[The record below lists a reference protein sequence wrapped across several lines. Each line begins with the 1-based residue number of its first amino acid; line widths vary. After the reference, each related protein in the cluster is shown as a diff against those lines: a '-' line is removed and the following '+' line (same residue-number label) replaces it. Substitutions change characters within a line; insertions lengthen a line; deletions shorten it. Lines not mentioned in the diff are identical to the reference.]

1 MSVWYD
7 LLFALWGF
15 LSGSIL
21 FCKWI
26 PKWVKK
32 TDICA
37 LSKDGNP
44 GTANV
49 FVHCGVPMGL
59 GCLLLELLKGFAPT
73 FCATMLLGSHRP
85 LFVLVVIAPA
95 LGHAV
100 APFDGFRGGKC
111 IAVIFGILLGTVTE
125 TWTGW
130 ILVGLYLFFF
140 AVVRLKPN
148 RVCSLVTYSLFAVTA
163 PLFLVF
169 NGQYPLAMGYFLL
182 AVIALVRHLRTRE

>member
-1 MSVWYD
+1 MMIHY

-26 PKWVKK
+26 PKKVKGI
-32 TDICA
+32 DICS

-49 FVHCGVPMGL
+49 FIHCGIPMGMV
-59 GCLLLELLKGFAPT
+59 CLLLELFKGFAPT
-73 FCATMLLGSHRP
+73 FAATMLLGSHRFA
-85 LFVLVVIAPA
+85 FVLVVVAPA
-95 LGHAV
+95 LGHAI
-100 APFDGFRGGKC
+100 APFDRFKGGKC

-130 ILVGLYLFFF
+130 ILVGLYILFF
-140 AVVRLKPN
+140 AIVRLKPN
-148 RVCSLVTYSLFAVTA
+148 RICSIVTYSLFAAIA
-163 PLFLVF
+163 PLILFIQGKF
-169 NGQYPLAMGYFLL
+169 PLGVGYFLL
-182 AVIALVRHLRTRE
+182 AVIALVRHLRTPE

>member
-1 MSVWYD
+1 MTVYY

-26 PKWVKK
+26 PKWVKGI
-32 TDICA
+32 DICA

-49 FVHCGVPMGL
+49 FVHCGIPMGIV
-59 GCLLLELLKGFAPT
+59 CLLLELFKGFAPA
-73 FCATMLLGSHRP
+73 FVATMLLGSNHP
-85 LFVLVVIAPA
+85 AFVFVLIAPA

-100 APFDGFRGGKC
+100 APFDRFHGGKC
-111 IAVIFGILLGTVTE
+111 IAVIFGVLLGTVTE

-148 RVCSLVTYSLFAVTA
+148 RLCSIVTYSLFAAIA
-163 PLFLVF
+163 PLILFIQGKF
-169 NGQYPLAMGYFLL
+169 PLGIGYFLL
-182 AVIALVRHLRTRE
+182 AAIALVRHLRTPK

>member
-1 MSVWYD
+1 MIVYY

-21 FCKWI
+21 FCKRI
-26 PKWVKK
+26 PKKIKGV
-32 TDICA
+32 DICA

-49 FVHCGVPMGL
+49 FVHCGIPMGTV
-59 GCLLLELLKGFAPT
+59 CLLLELLKGFVPVFAAAMILPSNHLA
-73 FCATMLLGSHRP
+73 FV
-85 LFVLVVIAPA
+85 FVLIAPA

-100 APFDGFRGGKC
+100 APFDRFQGGKC

-130 ILVGLYLFFF
+130 ILVGLYVFFF

-148 RVCSLVTYSLFAVTA
+148 RLCSIVTYSLFAVSA
-163 PLFLVF
+163 PLILFIQGKFAL
-169 NGQYPLAMGYFLL
+169 GIGYFLL
-182 AVIALVRHLRTRE
+182 AAIALARHLHTVK